1 MASCAIGHF
10 IVSCDD
16 DTFTMSSSAVL
27 SFSADTV
34 NVDTIFSNTPSSMR
48 SFWVYNRNDAGL
60 RCTSV
65 RLERGNQSGF
75 RVNVRGEYLGAEVGY
90 QTNNIE
96 LYKGDSLRVFVEVT
110 PKTQREPGPQL
121 IEDKLTFLL
130 ENGVSQT
137 VCLKAY
143 SWNAKTFDK
152 LDITRDTTIYDANP
166 ILIRGGIH
174 VSQGATLQIQAGTT
188 LYFNS
193 QAGIEVDGTLRSL
206 GTKDAPVV
214 LRGSRLDRMF
224 PYLPYDRVSGQWQ
237 GIKFNA
243 ESYENDIE
251 YTDIHGAFNG
261 IVADSADIDKTKLS
275 IRQSTIHNCRGVGL
289 SLNYVKAIVENCQI
303 TNTLLPC
310 VYVKGGDVTINHS
323 TIAQFYPL
331 MAIANKRLPLKVLL
345 HVYYVAIVSSQ
356 VILMTKL
363 MV

>member
-1 MASCAIGHF
+1 MKKLFIVWLHALLGIF

-166 ILIRGGIH
+166 ILIR
-174 VSQGATLQIQAGTT
+174 
-188 LYFNS
+188 
-193 QAGIEVDGTLRSL
+193 
-206 GTKDAPVV
+206 
-214 LRGSRLDRMF
+214 
-224 PYLPYDRVSGQWQ
+224 
-237 GIKFNA
+237 
-243 ESYENDIE
+243 
-251 YTDIHGAFNG
+251 
-261 IVADSADIDKTKLS
+261 
-275 IRQSTIHNCRGVGL
+275 
-289 SLNYVKAIVENCQI
+289 
-303 TNTLLPC
+303 
-310 VYVKGGDVTINHS
+310 
-323 TIAQFYPL
+323 
-331 MAIANKRLPLKVLL
+331 
-345 HVYYVAIVSSQ
+345 
-356 VILMTKL
+356 
-363 MV
+363 

>member
-1 MASCAIGHF
+1 
-10 IVSCDD
+10 
-16 DTFTMSSSAVL
+16 
-27 SFSADTV
+27 
-34 NVDTIFSNTPSSMR
+34 MR

-275 IRQSTIHNCRGVGL
+275 IRQSTIHNCRGV
-289 SLNYVKAIVENCQI
+289 C
-303 TNTLLPC
+303 LLYTSPSPR
-310 VYVKGGDVTINHS
+310 D
-323 TIAQFYPL
+323 
-331 MAIANKRLPLKVLL
+331 
-345 HVYYVAIVSSQ
+345 
-356 VILMTKL
+356 
-363 MV
+363 

>member
-1 MASCAIGHF
+1 
-10 IVSCDD
+10 
-16 DTFTMSSSAVL
+16 
-27 SFSADTV
+27 
-34 NVDTIFSNTPSSMR
+34 MR

-193 QAGIEVDGTLRSL
+193 QALSHEGQPGRPWFPTNAACHQPLC
-206 GTKDAPVV
+206 
-214 LRGSRLDRMF
+214 RL
-224 PYLPYDRVSGQWQ
+224 
-237 GIKFNA
+237 
-243 ESYENDIE
+243 EN
-251 YTDIHGAFNG
+251 
-261 IVADSADIDKTKLS
+261 
-275 IRQSTIHNCRGVGL
+275 
-289 SLNYVKAIVENCQI
+289 
-303 TNTLLPC
+303 
-310 VYVKGGDVTINHS
+310 
-323 TIAQFYPL
+323 
-331 MAIANKRLPLKVLL
+331 
-345 HVYYVAIVSSQ
+345 
-356 VILMTKL
+356 
-363 MV
+363 